1 MATDERAHG
10 NISRTNGP
18 SLAKPP
24 LGTPLP
30 ASAAATVA
38 APVPAEEGG
47 GHRHRQRD
55 SGRERGFSSVDGEK
69 RSRQDLC
76 LSCGE
81 RQRDSREGECAT
93 RIERT
98 FLLSLSHTRPLLLQ
112 RQQGGRRK
120 EGRPD
125 QRPANG
131 RGPTARVRGQKWRIE
146 CDLWLLFSDL
156 Y

>member
-47 GHRHRQRD
+47 GHLLVVAGEGGAIAAIDVGNRQKVGYR
-55 SGRERGFSSVDGEK
+55 VIY
-69 RSRQDLC
+69 LTC
-76 LSCGE
+76 PPYSC
-81 RQRDSREGECAT
+81 QYS
-93 RIERT
+93 
-98 FLLSLSHTRPLLLQ
+98 
-112 RQQGGRRK
+112 
-120 EGRPD
+120 
-125 QRPANG
+125 
-131 RGPTARVRGQKWRIE
+131 
-146 CDLWLLFSDL
+146 
-156 Y
+156 